1 MTDEQFEETCVSRIK
16 RSTAAMKILIIL
28 AAISIAA
35 LLIFA
40 LAAKF
45 TGMLESSPE
54 ASLLG
59 LTVLML
65 CATVFF
71 AGAFTSLLIASFT
84 LKKLMKANKAKK
96 SAAKEGNSESIDSY
110 GSSVAPEESPKKQ
123 AGIKNNSAG
132 DKSSGKGEGVE

>member
-16 RSTAAMKILIIL
+16 RSTTAMKILIIL

-96 SAAKEGNSESIDSY
+96 SAAKEGNSESTDSN
-110 GSSVAPEESPKKQ
+110 GSSGAPESPKKQ
-123 AGIKNNSAG
+123 AGVKNNSAG

>member
-1 MTDEQFEETCVSRIK
+1 MTDEKFEETCISRIK
-16 RSTAAMKILIIL
+16 RSTAVMKILIIL

-45 TGMLESSPE
+45 TGMLESAPE

-59 LTVLML
+59 LTVLIL

-71 AGAFTSLLIASFT
+71 AGAFTSLLIARFT
-84 LKKLMKANKAKK
+84 LKKLIKANKAEK
-96 SAAKEGNSESIDSY
+96 SAAKEGEPENIDSND
-110 GSSVAPEESPKKQ
+110 SFVATEESLEKQ
-123 AGIKNNSAG
+123 AGVKNNSAG